1 MSKTLLFSFL
11 LSGISFAGFSQTRF
25 LSPSGTDTGNDCTIP
40 GNPCA
45 SITHACSQA
54 NDGDTIFVASG
65 NYLFSS
71 AQVLNKSMI
80 VVGDSAS
87 HPVIEVDAAEV
98 IQVTAPQVEIHHL
111 RLEMGLS
118 TTSGIRG
125 IVATGNYDSL
135 VVHDC
140 EIISIRPVS
149 FTGMVFS
156 AYGIQASGGNG
167 QTIFVHQTTI
177 SPADTLNDAFGRG
190 IGIGL
195 NGSNGPGAEIS
206 DCTIRAFYPI
216 QSIST
221 NGDLEIHHNTFIGN
235 VLITYMGNSTSAHL
249 HHNSFDGYNDVIAS
263 NLISLLEIRAANNV
277 TVMVDSNSFSNY
289 LNVAMFSSASRNV
302 SVRGNTFTPK
312 SNADEFVSLLA
323 NTKLF
328 TAGTQN
334 TGYQNNISIAGNI
347 FNSGISGSGAGIL
360 LGDHYGLTSPA
371 FSDSITIGGPDPAD
385 FNQFDSGL
393 AFYIGLD
400 TLSGPTNQV
409 AFWAGYSVTNMQPFS
424 QSVFAY
430 QSWNNFN
437 LTDSTEI
444 ENRML
449 DSLDFIG
456 TGKVIWQEPV
466 ITSLNEESYSEMF
479 LAPNPSE
486 AEIFVYQPQ
495 GNSAKNYAIIDLNG
509 RVLQTG
515 WIKQE
520 RTRIDI
526 SGLAPGVYLIYSGN
540 NQMGSIRPIRF
551 IKL

>member
-1 MSKTLLFSFL
+1 M
-11 LSGISFAGFSQTRF
+11 
-25 LSPSGTDTGNDCTIP
+25 
-40 GNPCA
+40 
-45 SITHACSQA
+45 
-54 NDGDTIFVASG
+54 
-65 NYLFSS
+65 
-71 AQVLNKSMI
+71 
-80 VVGDSAS
+80 
-87 HPVIEVDAAEV
+87 
-98 IQVTAPQVEIHHL
+98 
-111 RLEMGLS
+111 
-118 TTSGIRG
+118 
-125 IVATGNYDSL
+125 
-135 VVHDC
+135 
-140 EIISIRPVS
+140 
-149 FTGMVFS
+149 
-156 AYGIQASGGNG
+156 
-167 QTIFVHQTTI
+167 
-177 SPADTLNDAFGRG
+177 NDAFGRG

-371 FSDSITIGGPDPAD
+371 FSDSITIGGPNPAD